1 MKPFRYLAPKSLHE
15 ACAFIEEHYEDAKV
29 LAGGQSLLPI
39 MKLNLTEFGY
49 LVDLKRIPD
58 LAFIRVEK
66 DDSSDGKDALV
77 VGALTTHS
85 AIAQSGVTRDLVP
98 LLSETARQIG
108 HPLVRNRGTV
118 GGSLSH
124 CDPAADLCVSSLALD
139 ARMVA
144 VRKNNVRR
152 TIRADD
158 FFVDVF
164 ATSLENGEIL
174 EKIWFPI
181 PLAGT
186 GYGFEKF
193 TLGHGD
199 FPLIVVS
206 TLLRVQGKKCL
217 DVAIA
222 VGGVS
227 NRAVRMREA
236 EDSLRGKSIDLEA
249 LSDVASKVV
258 GASNPPSDLE
268 VSASYKKRVVGV
280 LTRRALTKALERSA
294 SVPS

>member
-1 MKPFRYLAPKSLHE
+1 MKPFQYLAPKSLHE
-15 ACAFIEEHYEDAKV
+15 ACAFIEEHHEDAKV

-58 LAFIRVEK
+58 LASIKVEK
-66 DDSSDGKDALV
+66 DESSDGKDALS

-85 AIAQSGVTRDLVP
+85 AIAQSGVVRDAVP

-108 HPLVRNRGTV
+108 HPLVRNRGTI

-144 VRKNNVRR
+144 IRKNNVRR

-164 ATSLENGEIL
+164 ANSLERGEIL

-181 PLAGT
+181 PLPGT
-186 GYGFEKF
+186 GFGFEKF

-206 TLLRVQGKKCL
+206 ALLRVLGKKCL

-222 VGGVS
+222 LGGVS
-227 NRAVRMREA
+227 NRAVRMREV
-236 EDSLRGKSIDLEA
+236 EDSLRGNDIDLEA
-249 LSDVASKVV
+249 LNRAASKAAA
-258 GASNPPSDLE
+258 ASNPPSDLE
-268 VSASYKKRVVGV
+268 LSAAYKKRMVEV
-280 LTRRALTKALERSA
+280 LTRRALSKALRSA
-294 SVPS
+294 SVSS